1 MGAGCYSGAS
11 EENPEC
17 SSCQVS
23 GLMSAGS
30 GLVCRERGRCSAAY
44 GSRQGAVREEVS
56 LVRERQAQA
65 VRKREVR
72 KVGRH
77 GMFLLN

>member
-23 GLMSAGS
+23 GLISAGS
-30 GLVCRERGRCSAAY
+30 EVCRERGSCSLWEEAG
-44 GSRQGAVREEVS
+44 GSE
-56 LVRERQAQA
+56 AQA
-65 VRKREVR
+65 VHKREVR